1 MSIQYLAEAAVA
13 FNEARRADAGEALP
27 NLLILREDRA
37 TAFDAVVYEPVIC
50 LILQGAKV
58 VTIGD
63 RVTSLAA
70 GDALIVSH
78 DLPVQSRITEAT
90 PDKPYLALILS
101 LDLGILRGLYERVAG
116 HVRETP
122 DARSLS
128 SGPAARD
135 LIDALTRYLALGEA
149 PLDAAVLGPAILR
162 ELHYRLLMSP
172 MGGMLRSLL
181 SVDSHASSVS
191 RAILKLRAEYRQTL
205 AVADLAREAGMSP
218 SSFHTHFKLVTKA
231 SCSACTASSMYLR
244 SISTEIL
251 ISDVVMTLM
260 LMPSRASASNIFAAT
275 PAWLRIPMP
284 TTETL
289 ATSVSATR
297 SWKLISP
304 RPWPPSSPSRPGRPG
319 PTGQEKVMSVRP
331 SSEMFCTIM
340 STFTPA
346 SASGPKIA
354 AAMPGRSAT
363 EISVIL
369 ASSRE

>member
-218 SSFHTHFKLVTKA
+218 SSFHTHFKLVTGTTPLQYQKD
-231 SCSACTASSMYLR
+231 LR
-244 SISTEIL
+244 MIAAR
-251 ISDVVMTLM
+251 DM
-260 LMPSRASASNIFAAT
+260 LRAGRHSVSSASFEVGYES
-275 PAWLRIPMP
+275 P
-284 TTETL
+284 THFSRDYRRKFGR
-289 ATSVSATR
+289 A
-297 SWKLISP
+297 
-304 RPWPPSSPSRPGRPG
+304 PSMEL
-319 PTGQEKVMSVRP
+319 T
-331 SSEMFCTIM
+331 
-340 STFTPA
+340 
-346 SASGPKIA
+346 A
-354 AAMPGRSAT
+354 AA
-363 EISVIL
+363 
-369 ASSRE
+369 